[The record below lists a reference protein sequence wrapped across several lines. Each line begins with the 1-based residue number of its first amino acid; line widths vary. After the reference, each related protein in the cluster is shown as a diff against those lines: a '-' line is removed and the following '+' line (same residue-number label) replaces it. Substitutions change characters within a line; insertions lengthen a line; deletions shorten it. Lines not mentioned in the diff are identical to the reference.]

1 MIDYHNHTKLCKH
14 AEGEVFEYVEK
25 AITLGI
31 TELAFTDHMPLPGDF
46 DIAHRMSEKEMDIY
60 ATWVKKAQEQ
70 YSEIKILFGIEAD
83 YYEGFEEYTEK
94 FLSQYEFD
102 LVIMSIHFLKS
113 WPVGNWVFNYDFP
126 NRSLKEI
133 YIEYLQT
140 MIEGIKTGLYDIVG
154 HLDIVKTVGNS
165 MTEIV
170 PDKLNQV
177 MKEINNQKMVVE
189 FNSSGYRKK
198 IGEPY
203 PSFEMLDIIKN
214 FKIPVCVGSDAHAPN
229 QVGLKISE
237 VYKTMSNKGIEFITL
252 FEKRKQKRISMFNML
267 VKNTIK

>member
-14 AEGEVFEYVEK
+14 AEGEVFGYVEK

-60 ATWVKKAQEQ
+60 ATWVKKAQQQ

-113 WPVGNWVFNYDFP
+113 WPEENWVFNYDFP
-126 NRSLKEI
+126 NRSIEDI
-133 YIEYLQT
+133 YSEYLQT
-140 MIEGIKTGLYDIVG
+140 MMEGIKTGLYDIVG
-154 HLDIVKTVGNS
+154 HLDIIKTIGNS
-165 MTEIV
+165 ITEVV
-170 PDKLNQV
+170 PDKLNQL
-177 MKEINNQKMVVE
+177 MKEIKNQNMVVE

-203 PSFEMLDIIKN
+203 PSFEMINLIKN
-214 FKIPVCVGSDAHAPN
+214 FEIPVCVGSDAHTPN
-229 QVGLKISE
+229 QVGLKLSE
-237 VYKTMSNKGIEFITL
+237 VCETLNNAGINFVTL
-252 FEKRKQKRISMFNML
+252 FEKRKQKLISMDNILM
-267 VKNTIK
+267 KITK